1 MDAKE
6 EPKILNR
13 VGQFINYNYMEWYLK
28 VWKQYADFS
37 GRARRK
43 EFWMFVLFN
52 LLAGIVLGI
61 LSLIPVL
68 GIILYVG
75 YMLAIIVPVLALT
88 VRRLHDVGRSGWWYF
103 IGLIP
108 LVGSIILLVWSCT
121 NSQSGDNKWGANP
134 KA

>member
-1 MDAKE
+1 
-6 EPKILNR
+6 
-13 VGQFINYNYMEWYLK
+13 MEWYLK